1 MASLSEIGRRFKKSR
16 QLYVLLILPILYF
29 LVFQYGA
36 MFWAVVAF
44 EDYDPVLGVFGS
56 EWVGLKWFRAFL
68 EEPYFLKL
76 IRNTVLLNV
85 WGILFYFPAPIILAL
100 MINEV
105 RQNRL
110 KKLIQTVSYL
120 PYFFSVVV
128 ICGLIINVCSLDGL
142 INQILAAL
150 GFDKIQFLNSPAW
163 FRPVYIL
170 SEIWQKAGW
179 ASIIYLAALSGIDLE
194 LYEAAIVDGA
204 SRFRQIWHISLPGIS
219 SIISIQLLLTL
230 GSILSVG
237 YEKIMLLYNGS
248 TMETA
253 DVISTYVYRR
263 GILSSDFSY
272 GTAVNMFQAV
282 IGLLT
287 IAVANKAAQK
297 AEVASLW

>member
-1 MASLSEIGRRFKKSR
+1 M
-16 QLYVLLILPILYF
+16 
-29 LVFQYGA
+29 
-36 MFWAVVAF
+36 
-44 EDYDPVLGVFGS
+44 
-56 EWVGLKWFRAFL
+56 
-68 EEPYFLKL
+68 
-76 IRNTVLLNV
+76 
-85 WGILFYFPAPIILAL
+85 
-100 MINEV
+100 
-105 RQNRL
+105 
-110 KKLIQTVSYL
+110 
-120 PYFFSVVV
+120 
-128 ICGLIINVCSLDGL
+128 
-142 INQILAAL
+142 
-150 GFDKIQFLNSPAW
+150 
-163 FRPVYIL
+163 
-170 SEIWQKAGW
+170 
-179 ASIIYLAALSGIDLE
+179 
-194 LYEAAIVDGA
+194 DGA